1 MRNPTFCITGRK
13 NLSAIC
19 VSVILGLCI
28 GVGYHWYAS
37 SRPDI
42 TRVGKVDTLN
52 TQARLVRYVY
62 PDSALLFARK
72 AARMARNYAD
82 GRSEALNHQMFIC
95 FLRMD
100 FDECMDLY
108 NRIQQSTSN
117 QIELLV
123 SEVNMMMICQRAAQN
138 RLFFD
143 YYNRALERIQRIR
156 EEYDEVKGRNK
167 ERLDYAMTEFSLT
180 TATNYINLM
189 QEQEAEK
196 ELSVIDTD
204 GYIRQNKA
212 LLIYYYYLNGLIC
225 QNRLDLG
232 KERVVDAFDY
242 FYLAYSF
249 AERLGNIY
257 FSSMLEQVF
266 SEMFA
271 QPKNYDI
278 IKTYRKVEL
287 DYLYNSL
294 VTEKLNEAGFPV
306 SLRLSTALAQKAL
319 SNAEQCGNLLLK
331 INGFRVLGN
340 TMFAKGEYYRALNC
354 FETALSYLNLHHQ
367 IYYPEDKERLLTSVE
382 SRKDSAVDMLWS
394 KDSEFQT
401 VPGYLTYIRER
412 LSATYSA
419 LNDKQ
424 KSDYNRNLYLDLMD
438 FTRQDK
444 SLESRVDMGNYSAP
458 L

>member
-1 MRNPTFCITGRK
+1 MRKPTFCITGRK

-37 SRPDI
+37 SRLDI
-42 TRVGKVDTLN
+42 TRVGKVDSLN
-52 TQARLVRYVY
+52 TKARLVRYVH

-278 IKTYRKVEL
+278 IKTL
-287 DYLYNSL
+287 
-294 VTEKLNEAGFPV
+294 P
-306 SLRLSTALAQKAL
+306 
-319 SNAEQCGNLLLK
+319 
-331 INGFRVLGN
+331 
-340 TMFAKGEYYRALNC
+340 
-354 FETALSYLNLHHQ
+354 
-367 IYYPEDKERLLTSVE
+367 
-382 SRKDSAVDMLWS
+382 
-394 KDSEFQT
+394 
-401 VPGYLTYIRER
+401 
-412 LSATYSA
+412 
-419 LNDKQ
+419 
-424 KSDYNRNLYLDLMD
+424 
-438 FTRQDK
+438 
-444 SLESRVDMGNYSAP
+444 
-458 L
+458 

>member
-42 TRVGKVDTLN
+42 TRVGKVDSLN
-52 TQARLVRYVY
+52 TKARLVRYVY

-72 AARMARNYAD
+72 AVRMARNYAD

-180 TATNYINLM
+180 TATNYISLM

-196 ELSVIDTD
+196 ELLTIDTD

-212 LLIYYYYLNGLIC
+212 LLIYFYYLNGLIC

-242 FYLAYSF
+242 FYLAYSY

-271 QPKNYDI
+271 RPKNYDI

-294 VTEKLNEAGFPV
+294 VTEKLKEAGFPV

-340 TMFAKGEYYRALNC
+340 AMFAKGEYYRALNC

-367 IYYPEDKERLLTSVE
+367 IYYPEDKERLLTSFE

-401 VPGYLTYIRER
+401 VPGYLTYSRER

-444 SLESRVDMGNYSAP
+444 SLKAV
-458 L
+458 

>member
-1 MRNPTFCITGRK
+1 M
-13 NLSAIC
+13 
-19 VSVILGLCI
+19 
-28 GVGYHWYAS
+28 
-37 SRPDI
+37 
-42 TRVGKVDTLN
+42 
-52 TQARLVRYVY
+52 
-62 PDSALLFARK
+62 
-72 AARMARNYAD
+72 
-82 GRSEALNHQMFIC
+82 
-95 FLRMD
+95 
-100 FDECMDLY
+100 
-108 NRIQQSTSN
+108 
-117 QIELLV
+117 
-123 SEVNMMMICQRAAQN
+123 
-138 RLFFD
+138 
-143 YYNRALERIQRIR
+143 
-156 EEYDEVKGRNK
+156 
-167 ERLDYAMTEFSLT
+167 
-180 TATNYINLM
+180 
-189 QEQEAEK
+189 
-196 ELSVIDTD
+196 
-204 GYIRQNKA
+204 
-212 LLIYYYYLNGLIC
+212 IC

-242 FYLAYSF
+242 FYLAYSY

-340 TMFAKGEYYRALNC
+340 AMFAKGEYYRALNC

-367 IYYPEDKERLLTSVE
+367 IYYPEDKERLLTSFE

-444 SLESRVDMGNYSAP
+444 SLESRVDMVAQDNKILFLVFSFFYMHANGNCGMPNNILY
-458 L
+458 